1 MFLLMLN
8 VSGMV
13 ISVIEVV
20 VNVFKLLKLICWID
34 FIIKIFIINSVGV
47 VVISGIIFISGVKN
61 SDSKK

>member
-61 SDSKK
+61 SESKK